1 VENRINPYWKL
12 ALVFKCLT
20 DNIMLDDFKSVLQ
33 RLGAVKLDGT
43 NAMQTNSLNMTPN
56 EKAALGGDE
65 DELNPQ
71 HHRLHI
77 ENVDSSSSSK
87 WMAPRREERTSISG
101 RILDEGEDLDPQG
114 RSRRKQS
121 LASSAVG
128 KMGVKLPKLPG
139 LNLMKSRAER
149 EAKKNMEK
157 NKKCDEARQ
166 PDSGEASSQRQ
177 FGSTSE
183 GTNGKGEEEEEEEI
197 PPWERVDFI
206 TALMDPDVEAQSG
219 PKQKKKKKG

>member
-1 VENRINPYWKL
+1 VNSINPYWKL

-65 DELNPQ
+65 DELSPQ

-87 WMAPRREERTSISG
+87 WMSPRREERMSLSG
-101 RILDEGEDLDPQG
+101 RVLDEGEDLDAHG

-121 LASSAVG
+121 LSSSAVG
-128 KMGVKLPKLPG
+128 KMGVKLPRLPG
-139 LNLMKSRAER
+139 LGMMRSRAER
-149 EAKKNMEK
+149 EAKRNMEK
-157 NKKCDEARQ
+157 NKQTDERGLD
-166 PDSGEASSQRQ
+166 PVEGSSQRQ

-183 GTNGKGEEEEEEEI
+183 ETNGKEEQEEEV

-206 TALMDPDVEAQSG
+206 TALTDPDVEAQAG
-219 PKQKKKKKG
+219 PKKKKKRG